1 MNCLFTIRST
11 PSIHWIYSPTIQSNL
26 LKADLQDAKR
36 TTHKINF
43 HMSPK
48 GPTMCPSPPHNHS
61 LIRLTGLDAP
71 LKPTAEL
78 FIAMSSSWLLVL
90 LSSTT
95 HNNFLCQYI
104 ISTTSA
110 TIINHSNFPPTTFHH
125 RLLTLTYI
133 SSSNFFLK
141 FDSGC

>member
-1 MNCLFTIRST
+1 MNLFTNYTIKSLESRFTRCQKNYSQNQLSHVTKRSYHV
-11 PSIHWIYSPTIQSNL
+11 PQ
-26 LKADLQDAKR
+26 
-36 TTHKINF
+36 
-43 HMSPK
+43 
-48 GPTMCPSPPHNHS
+48 SPPHNHS

-71 LKPTAEL
+71 LKPTTEL

-95 HNNFLCQYI
+95 HNTFLCQYI

-110 TIINHSNFPPTTFHH
+110 TIINHSNCPPTTFHY